1 MKKLNFILVLLI
13 SLIVSFLCVHLT
25 DFSNKYYEAR
35 EVYSVYIEGKSI
47 GLINSKENL
56 EKFEQNKKF
65 NLTFYQCSDIN
76 IITSLEYS
84 SVPVVVLVTPT
95 TKVELTDSSIS
106 MDEEELSNWIE
117 QNIGD

>member
-1 MKKLNFILVLLI
+1 MKEIKTLEEYNVLGKEPSI
-13 SLIVSFLCVHLT
+13 IEFGTPDTCIPC
-25 DFSNKYYEAR
+25 KYT
-35 EVYSVYIEGKSI
+35 
-47 GLINSKENL
+47 KENL